1 MDRAATR
8 SPGPTDPAAGSAWG
22 TAPGMRLDAVSVSRS
37 VGETA
42 LLRNISFTFERGEF
56 IGLLGPSGSGKSTL
70 LKVLLGI
77 LPADTGRVLFDGG
90 DLLLAG
96 EALSRR
102 IGYVP
107 QDDIVHPTLTVGEV
121 LRYAAELRLPA
132 DMPEVDVHLRIHRAL
147 KSVDLEGR
155 EDSLVRDL
163 SGGQRKRVSVA
174 VELITDP
181 AILFLD
187 EPTSGLD
194 PANEARAMAL
204 FRSLAD
210 SGRTVVV
217 TTHVVEN
224 VDLFDRVA
232 LLSRGRLVFFGPP
245 LRLFGAFEVSRVLD
259 VYERLKERSPAEWE
273 GEFRAGD
280 LYRVEVSERA
290 KRMPTE
296 PLPARPARPGR
307 VQLPT
312 LIARYSLTLLRDR
325 KNGAILLAQAPL
337 IAMFIVLAYDA
348 GTPLGNQNIIFKMSL
363 AAVWFGCINACRE
376 IVKER
381 TVYERERMVGLG
393 VLSYAV
399 SKLAVLTLLCAVQ
412 TVLLLGGILAF
423 ERLPGNPLGYA
434 LVLFLTAV
442 SSLTLGLVVSAVV
455 DSSDKA
461 LSMLPIALMPQVI
474 FVSTAGELTGVSRQI
489 EKFMIS
495 KWGYEGV
502 RHVLERKGV
511 ANEIGML
518 GVFGVVLFAV
528 TVAAL
533 AARNRR

>member
-8 SPGPTDPAAGSAWG
+8 NPADPQAGAARAATS
-22 TAPGMRLDAVSVSRS
+22 GMRLDALNLSRS
-37 VGETA
+37 VGEVA
-42 LLRNISFTFERGEF
+42 ILKDVSFTVERGEF
-56 IGLLGPSGSGKSTL
+56 VGLLGPSGSGKSTL
-70 LKVLLGI
+70 LKAILGVS
-77 LPADTGRVLFDGG
+77 PADTGRVLFDGK
-90 DLLLAG
+90 DLPLARQ
-96 EALSRR
+96 ELARR
-102 IGYVP
+102 VGYVP

-121 LRYAAELRLPA
+121 LHYAAALRLPA
-132 DMPEVDVHLRIHRAL
+132 DMPEVDVHLRVHRAL

-155 EDSLVRDL
+155 EDSIVRDL

-174 VELITDP
+174 VELLTDP

-245 LRLFGAFEVSRVLD
+245 SALFGAFEVSRVLD

-280 LYRVEVSERA
+280 LYRAEVSDRA
-290 KRMPTE
+290 RRMPTDA
-296 PLPARPARPGR
+296 PPSRPTAPGR

-312 LIARYSLTLLRDR
+312 LIARYFLTLVRDR
-325 KNGAILLAQAPL
+325 TNLVILLAQAPV
-337 IAMFIVLAYDA
+337 IACLIVLACNA
-348 GTPLGNQNIIFKMSL
+348 GTLIGDRNIIFFMSI

-376 IVKER
+376 IVKEKPI
-381 TVYERERMVGLG
+381 YDRERMVGLG

-399 SKLAVLTLLCAVQ
+399 SKLIVLAVVCAVQ
-412 TVLLLGGILAF
+412 TVLLLTVVLAF

-434 LVLFLTAV
+434 LLLFLTSG
-442 SSLTLGLVVSAVV
+442 SSLTLGLLVSAVV
-455 DSSDKA
+455 DSSDRA
-461 LSMLPIALMPQVI
+461 LSMLPIALIPQLI
-474 FVSTAGELTGVSRQI
+474 FVSTSGQATEAGRRI
-489 EKFMIS
+489 ETFMIS

-511 ANEIGML
+511 TNEIGML
-518 GVFGVVLFAV
+518 GVFAVVLFAV

-533 AARNRR
+533 AARDRR

>member
-8 SPGPTDPAAGSAWG
+8 SPGHPEAASA
-22 TAPGMRLDAVSVSRS
+22 GMRLDALALSRS

-42 LLRNISFTFERGEF
+42 LLRDVSFTVERGEF

-70 LKVLLGI
+70 LKALLGVS
-77 LPADTGRVLFDGG
+77 PADSGRVLFDGN
-90 DLLLAG
+90 DLSLDR
-96 EALSRR
+96 ENLSRR

-107 QDDIVHPTLTVGEV
+107 QDDTVHAMLTVGEV
-121 LRYAAELRLPA
+121 LHYAASLRLPA

-147 KSVDLEGR
+147 RSVDLEGR
-155 EDSLVRDL
+155 EDTLVRDL

-174 VELITDP
+174 VELLTDP

-204 FRSLAD
+204 FRTLAD
-210 SGRTVVV
+210 AGRTVVV

-245 LRLFGAFEVSRVLD
+245 SKLFGAFEVTRVLD

-280 LYRVEVSERA
+280 LYRAEVSDRA
-290 KRMPTE
+290 RRVPMQA
-296 PLPARPARPGR
+296 LPSRPIGPGR

-312 LIARYSLTLLRDR
+312 LVARYFLTLVRDR
-325 KNGAILLAQAPL
+325 MNLAILLAQAPV
-337 IAMFIVLAYDA
+337 IAGLIVLACNA
-348 GTPLGNQNIIFKMSL
+348 GTLIGDRNITFFMTI

-376 IVKER
+376 IVKEKP
-381 TVYERERMVGLG
+381 VYERERMVGLG

-399 SKLAVLTLLCAVQ
+399 SKLVVLAVVCAIQ
-412 TVLLLGGILAF
+412 TVLLLAVVLAF

-434 LVLFLTAV
+434 SLLFLTAT
-442 SSLTLGLVVSAVV
+442 SSLTLGLLVSAVV
-455 DSSDKA
+455 DSSDRA
-461 LSMLPIALMPQVI
+461 LSFLPIALIPQLI
-474 FVSTAGELTGVSRQI
+474 FVSTSGQSTEAGRRI
-489 EKFMIS
+489 EQFMIS

-502 RHVLERKGV
+502 KHVLERKGV

-518 GVFGVVLFAV
+518 GVFAVVLFAI

-533 AARNRR
+533 AARDRR